1 MKSNHTREIVDVED
15 DEAEWL
21 VEVLE
26 ELFDHVYII
35 PVRPASRREALNRKL
50 GGLGKPPRKGS
61 APG

>member
-1 MKSNHTREIVDVED
+1 MKSSHTRKIVDVED

-35 PVRPASRREALNRKL
+35 PVRPASRREADVCDR
-50 GGLGKPPRKGS
+50 S
-61 APG
+61 SH

>member
-1 MKSNHTREIVDVED
+1 MKSSHTRKIVDVED

-35 PVRPASRREALNRKL
+35 PVRPASRREALNKKQ
-50 GGLGKPPRKGS
+50 GGLVKPPLKGS
-61 APG
+61 AAG